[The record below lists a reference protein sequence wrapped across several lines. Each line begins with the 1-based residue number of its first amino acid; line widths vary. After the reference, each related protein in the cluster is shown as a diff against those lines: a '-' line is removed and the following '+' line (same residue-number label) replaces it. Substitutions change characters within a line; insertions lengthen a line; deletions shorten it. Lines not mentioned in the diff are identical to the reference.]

1 MNWSNDGEIL
11 PLKGDGQ
18 GRYRVRITGNSGVG
32 KSTLAKKLS
41 IALGYAPVLHMDEIF
56 WQPGWATASTMEF
69 NSKLQ
74 DFLRSNE
81 GGSCIIDGNYRS
93 EIDWGMKEMNDLT
106 DVIWLDPPLL
116 VYFWGL
122 FGRTLRRLL
131 GLEAPCSEGCPE
143 RWSEAFFSKKSIIW
157 WCVTNH
163 QRFREGNEGYMKKAE
178 GGSIRWLRFS
188 GWNFTRKRDEWL
200 RAVRMIVKQV

>member
-106 DVIWLDPPLL
+106 DVILKA
-116 VYFWGL
+116 VIEIGC
-122 FGRTLRRLL
+122 LRVRPTTFSVLL
-131 GLEAPCSEGCPE
+131 GPVWKDLE
-143 RWSEAFFSKKSIIW
+143 K
-157 WCVTNH
+157 VT
-163 QRFREGNEGYMKKAE
+163 RIRSTLL
-178 GGSIRWLRFS
+178 GG
-188 GWNFTRKRDEWL
+188 
-200 RAVRMIVKQV
+200 MP